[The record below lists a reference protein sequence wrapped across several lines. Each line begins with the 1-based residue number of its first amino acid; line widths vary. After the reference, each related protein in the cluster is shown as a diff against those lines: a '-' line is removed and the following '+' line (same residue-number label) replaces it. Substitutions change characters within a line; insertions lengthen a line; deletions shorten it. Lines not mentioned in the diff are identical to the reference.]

1 MLSKHFAV
9 LGSTGVG
16 KSTSVSL
23 LLNEILQARPNLR
36 VFLLDVHN
44 EYGRCFGD
52 RALVLNPRNLKL
64 PFWLFNFEEIVDV
77 LFGGRPGVPEE
88 LDVLAEII
96 PMAKGIYTQYQN
108 SDRIGL
114 KRMDPKS
121 GGYTVDTPVPYR
133 LVDLISLIDERMGKL
148 ENRSSRIIYHK
159 LISRI
164 ETVRNDPRYTFM
176 FDNANVGGDTMAE
189 VISHLFRL
197 PANGRPMTIMQ
208 LAGFPAE
215 VVNSV
220 VSVLCRMAFDFGLWS
235 DGVSPLLFVCE
246 EAHRYAAA
254 DRNIGFGP
262 TRKAVS
268 RIAKEGRK
276 YGVFLGLVTQRPAE
290 LDATIISQCN
300 TLFAM
305 RLANDRDQAL
315 LRSAVS
321 DAAANL
327 LSFVP
332 SLGTREVLAFG
343 EGVALPTRLRFKE
356 VPVHQ
361 LPRSEATIATAP
373 SVTAGHDMHFVSR
386 RAGPLA
392 RRHLA
397 SRRAQRSRHHTTG
410 PPRAHDAGGSAD
422 AAAVDGAR
430 SRSLLAAEEAAA
442 LRALAF
448 AHFLRVNRYPLRSK
462 ALYGSG
468 TAASRGR
475 EPGRSLHDASL
486 LAKRFP
492 TPALDKLPD
501 DIRTRILAVQ
511 EKSGFVPNV
520 FLTLA
525 YRPDEFRAFF
535 AYHDA
540 LMEKDS
546 GLTKAERE
554 MIVVATSQRQPVP
567 LLRDR
572 AWRDPA
578 HPGEESADRRPDRRQ
593 LPQGGHHAAAA
604 RHARLRHEGE
614 PRGQRGIGGGFCRG
628 RRPRLYRRRHL
639 GHHRDLRLLCVVEP
653 VGQRHRDA
661 SQRRILH
668 DGTAAEI
675 GRSHLARKRSNRRSP
690 VRTSRA
696 DRPRPCL
703 SQTPG
708 LSPSPWRNCP
718 PRSCAAASSA
728 KNPPTGIR

>member
-1 MLSKHFAV
+1 VISVRGSLARVGLLAASRLAIPEVRATVGRFVSIRCANSTIVAMITEVSCEDLPVSDVYIASASVDLLGEILGGPERPKFQRGVTHYPTIGDAVELITNQELRTVYAPSGSDQIDVGTLQQDPSVIAYVDVEEMLSKHFAV

-16 KSTSVSL
+16 KSSGVSL
-23 LLNEILQARPNLR
+23 LLNEILKARPTLR

-88 LDVLAEII
+88 LDILAEII

-108 SDRIGL
+108 ADRIGL
-114 KRMDPKS
+114 KRLDPKA
-121 GGYTVDTPVPYR
+121 GYTVDTPVPYR

-164 ETVRNDPRYTFM
+164 ETVRNDPRYAFM

-189 VISHLFRL
+189 VVSHLFRL

-215 VVNSV
+215 VVDSV

-235 DGVSPLLFVCE
+235 DGVSPMLFVCE
-246 EAHRYAAA
+246 EAHRYASA
-254 DRNIGFGP
+254 DRSIGFGP

-276 YGVFLGLVTQRPAE
+276 YGVYLGLVTQRPAE

-305 RLANDRDQAL
+305 RLANERDQTL

-361 LPRSEATIATAP
+361 LPRSEATIATVA
-373 SVTAGHDMHFVSR
+373 SVAAGHDMHFVS
-386 RAGPLA
+386 
-392 RRHLA
+392 
-397 SRRAQRSRHHTTG
+397 
-410 PPRAHDAGGSAD
+410 
-422 AAAVDGAR
+422 AVLER
-430 SRSLLAAEEAAA
+430 W
-442 LRALAF
+442 
-448 AHFLRVNRYPLRSK
+448 
-462 ALYGSG
+462 
-468 TAASRGR
+468 RG
-475 EPGRSLHDASL
+475 
-486 LAKRFP
+486 
-492 TPALDKLPD
+492 
-501 DIRTRILAVQ
+501 
-511 EKSGFVPNV
+511 
-520 FLTLA
+520 
-525 YRPDEFRAFF
+525 
-535 AYHDA
+535 
-540 LMEKDS
+540 
-546 GLTKAERE
+546 
-554 MIVVATSQRQPVP
+554 ATSQRDVPNDPGANDRPAPRTVEAPMLQPSMG
-567 LLRDR
+567 LD
-572 AWRDPA
+572 
-578 HPGEESADRRPDRRQ
+578 PDRFS
-593 LPQGGHHAAAA
+593 LLKKP
-604 RHARLRHEGE
+604 LR
-614 PRGQRGIGGGFCRG
+614 
-628 RRPRLYRRRHL
+628 
-639 GHHRDLRLLCVVEP
+639 
-653 VGQRHRDA
+653 
-661 SQRRILH
+661 
-668 DGTAAEI
+668 
-675 GRSHLARKRSNRRSP
+675 
-690 VRTSRA
+690 
-696 DRPRPCL
+696 
-703 SQTPG
+703 
-708 LSPSPWRNCP
+708 
-718 PRSCAAASSA
+718 
-728 KNPPTGIR
+728 